1 MEVMTISGYAV
12 NLDKSDVYAAKRL
25 RHGDKPTF
33 SSGLE
38 CELTC
43 GYGKLDE
50 WGYWEYPL
58 YIIE

>member
-1 MEVMTISGYAV
+1 MEVLTVSGYV
-12 NLDKSDVYAAKRL
+12 IDPDKSDPHAMKRYL
-25 RHGDKPTF
+25 NGDKPTF

>member
-1 MEVMTISGYAV
+1 MEVMTVCGYAV
-12 NLDKSDVYAAKRL
+12 NLDRSDEYAVKRFK
-25 RHGDKPTF
+25 HGDKPTF